1 MLSLDTNLLFE
12 ACESSS
18 PRHDKAAAFLRDQ
31 ANNREL
37 VLCELVLAEL
47 YVLLRN
53 PALSRAP
60 LDAPRAAAIIQAFR
74 SNPAWRLIDYPG
86 TGSGVADQLWQRVAL
101 PRTPYRTLF
110 DARLALTLR
119 HHGVTELA
127 TRNIRDFQGYGFT
140 RVWDP
145 LAD

>member
-12 ACESSS
+12 ACESSTR
-18 PRHDKAAAFLRDQ
+18 RHEKAVAFLRERS
-31 ANNREL
+31 ANRDL
-37 VLCELVLAEL
+37 AICELVLAEL

-53 PALSRAP
+53 PTLSRTP
-60 LDAPRAAAIIQAFR
+60 LDAPRAAAIIQTFR

-127 TRNIRDFQGYGFT
+127 TRNIRAFQGYGFT